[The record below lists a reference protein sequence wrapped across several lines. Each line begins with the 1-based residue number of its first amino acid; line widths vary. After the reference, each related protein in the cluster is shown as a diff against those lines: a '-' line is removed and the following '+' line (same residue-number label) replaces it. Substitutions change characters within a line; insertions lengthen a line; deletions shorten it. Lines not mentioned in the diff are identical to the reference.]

1 MPEQTYRLDTIKVCV
16 ISDKESLLQTIN
28 TELDNLGVKSCVIQ
42 DCDQLKTAVKN
53 KEIQGMFLDGYTSTE
68 DALDK
73 INCIRQQID
82 CYHLP
87 IVVICKHIEI
97 SHIQSFFELGADDV
111 IPYPIQTKTLLV
123 KMYAI
128 YNSMKL
134 QHQEHERQKQLSVLI
149 EQNKAEQEIARGIF
163 LQAVNRASVEF
174 PDVAHIENPAE
185 MFSGDLILVSPR
197 KGGGL
202 NVLLGDFTG
211 HGLSAAIGALPVSD
225 IFRAMSFHGA
235 GILEIVRELNFRLH
249 ELLPTQM
256 FMAGS
261 VLCFSGDMKT
271 VAVWNGGMP
280 HLLVSDG
287 ETGEIRRVIEPRHLP
302 LGIIADFDSEQYYE
316 VIPLTPN
323 DRIIAFSDGL
333 QEASNQD
340 DVMFGM
346 ERVMESIEVNNHL
359 NPQQTLQALKQSAL
373 NFCGQT
379 KLQDDITMV
388 AVQCT
393 EKLIDSIQNYTFDIG
408 IEKKRQQAKD
418 SAQHFTLEIRGVEL
432 DHLDPVSTLVQQ
444 LQDCRGPD
452 ADAESL
458 QTIFSE
464 LLNNAVDHGL
474 LDLDS
479 ALKQTP
485 EGFVEFYEL
494 RSQRIKELDY
504 NALVHV
510 GIILTPLKS
519 GSYRLEVTVSDSGE
533 GFDVETVMKNALSED
548 DLGKTYGRGI
558 KLLNF
563 MAEKLAF
570 EKDGRKVYLSYLW
583 E

>member
-16 ISDKESLLQTIN
+16 ISDKDSLIQTIN
-28 TELDNLGVKSCVIQ
+28 TKLDNLGVKSCVIQ
-42 DCDQLKTAVKN
+42 DCDHLKTAAEN
-53 KEIQGMFLDGYTSTE
+53 KEIQGMFLDAYSDLD
-68 DALDK
+68 DAMDK
-73 INCIRQQID
+73 IHCIRQQID
-82 CYHLP
+82 YHHLP
-87 IVVICKHIEI
+87 VVAVCKHLKT
-97 SHIQSFFELGADDV
+97 SHIQQFFELGVDD
-111 IPYPIQTKTLLV
+111 ILPYPIETETLGV
-123 KMYAI
+123 KMHAI
-128 YNSMKL
+128 YNSIKL
-134 QHQEHERQKQLSVLI
+134 QHREHERQKQLSVLV
-149 EQNKAEQEIARGIF
+149 EQNKTEQEIARGIF

-174 PDVAHIENPAE
+174 PDVAHIEIPAE
-185 MFSGDLILVSPR
+185 TFSGDLILTSPR

-261 VLCFSGDMKT
+261 VLCFSADMKT

-280 HLLVSDG
+280 HLMVSDG
-287 ETGEIRRVIEPRHLP
+287 ESGEIRRAIEPRHLP

-333 QEASNQD
+333 QEACNQD
-340 DVMFGM
+340 NVMFGM
-346 ERVMESIEVNNHL
+346 ERVMESLETNNHL

-373 NFCGQT
+373 DFCGQT
-379 KLQDDITMV
+379 KLQDDISIV

-393 EKLIDSIQNYTFDIG
+393 EKLIDAIQNYTFDER
-408 IEKKRQQAKD
+408 IEKTRQQAKD
-418 SAQHFTLEIRGVEL
+418 SVQHFTLEIRGVEF

-444 LQDCRGPD
+444 LKNCRGPD

-458 QTIFSE
+458 QMIFSE

-474 LDLDS
+474 LGLDS
-479 ALKQTP
+479 ALKQSP
-485 EGFVEFYEL
+485 EGFIEFYEL
-494 RSQRIKELDY
+494 RSQRIKELDH
-504 NALVHV
+504 NAIIHV
-510 GIILTPLKS
+510 GIILTPLKDS
-519 GSYRLEVTVSDSGE
+519 TYRLEVTVSDSGE
-533 GFDVETVMKNALSED
+533 GFDVETVMKNALSDD

-570 EKDGRKVYLSYLW
+570 EKGGRKVYLSYLW